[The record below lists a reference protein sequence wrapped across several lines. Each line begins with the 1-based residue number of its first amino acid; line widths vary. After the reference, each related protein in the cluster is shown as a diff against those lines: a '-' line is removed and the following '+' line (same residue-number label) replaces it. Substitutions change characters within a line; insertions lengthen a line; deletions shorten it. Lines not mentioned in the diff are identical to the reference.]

1 MTRQIVPKIVA
12 GRLALVGDAAHVF
25 PPLGAQGLNL
35 GLRDVQA
42 IIACAV
48 EAREAGRDIGGPET
62 LSAYERSRRS
72 DIVLRTGMVDGL
84 NRALLAHFAPADFA
98 RGAALAALTAI
109 GPLRR
114 LVMRGGIAPRSAG
127 RSRNLN
133 SLRVDGVPARSVQHG
148 SRDPHPIRFQEK
160 PNMSSTTADA
170 AVSSET
176 VAAGDREERRVSL
189 FTLCFL
195 ALGVGIF
202 TGVGAVALR
211 SLIGLIHNLMF
222 NGVFKIAYDANI
234 LEGPS
239 RFGNWVILSPILGG
253 LVVVYLVERFAPEAK
268 VMASP
273 R

>member
-1 MTRQIVPKIVA
+1 MRAGARRSTTRRWQREIERQAQSLLGAMRIEGERGIFPMTRQIVPRIVA

-48 EAREAGRDIGGPET
+48 EAREAGRDIGGPEA

-98 RGAALAALTAI
+98 RGAALAALSAI

-114 LVMRGGIAPRSAG
+114 LVMREGLG
-127 RSRNLN
+127 
-133 SLRVDGVPARSVQHG
+133 
-148 SRDPHPIRFQEK
+148 PHTAFWRPK
-160 PNMSSTTADA
+160 SSTPGFPPA
-170 AVSSET
+170 AAT
-176 VAAGDREERRVSL
+176 PNR
-189 FTLCFL
+189 
-195 ALGVGIF
+195 
-202 TGVGAVALR
+202 
-211 SLIGLIHNLMF
+211 
-222 NGVFKIAYDANI
+222 
-234 LEGPS
+234 
-239 RFGNWVILSPILGG
+239 
-253 LVVVYLVERFAPEAK
+253 
-268 VMASP
+268 P